1 MKRSEPPPF
10 ETSNPARN
18 FTIPLADR
26 IRALGGAPA
35 YITRLRFIEDHE
47 ETFVRKVADAMAK
60 SPAAVD
66 LALARID
73 LQRLNRSIESHNR
86 YYPIEANLP
95 IDLTTGLPRHAR
107 GGLFRPRAKWTEARL
122 LSEARALLSAASSP

>member
-1 MKRSEPPPF
+1 VKRSEPSNI

-35 YITRLRFIEDHE
+35 YVTRLRFIEDHE
-47 ETFVRKVADAMAK
+47 EKFVHKVAEAMRE
-60 SPAAVD
+60 SPEAVA
-66 LALARID
+66 LAMARID
-73 LQRLNRSIESHNR
+73 LARLNRAIDSHNR

-95 IDLTTGLPRHAR
+95 IDMTTGLPRNR
-107 GGLFRPRAKWTEARL
+107 GGVFKPMQLWTEARL
-122 LSEARALLSAASSP
+122 LDEARAGIE